1 MPLLFL
7 FFVLP
12 IFAQDL
18 SPQWVEESWRLA
30 RYPKSE
36 WYTGFARDKIKGQ
49 PNRKDYEA
57 IEKAAQSKLSEN
69 IQVQVQSSA
78 NVQTTSKQTQNGNNS
93 SETINT
99 NYKQAVTTQSN
110 LVLAKVDVKSYFDKK
125 SGEIYAFASV
135 KKSDL
140 ADFYRSKIT
149 HLFSYAEKELSIAE
163 QLAEAG
169 KKNAALSKIQ
179 VVEDTLKNVG
189 FWGSLLQTVE
199 SDNSHTAQET
209 AFGQRAN
216 NAKMLLQNSTVIY
229 LDISSNKQ
237 YSDMGEK
244 LGAQMQEKGCNCTI
258 TNAKQDAD
266 YSVAIKAKFGS
277 CNKAGD
283 GIFYCYANADVTVNN
298 QKYKKPVNVKV
309 PEAKGGWTNGDRAM
323 EEAFKELAN
332 SMAEKIVQ
340 TINQ

>member
-12 IFAQDL
+12 AFAQDI
-18 SPQWVEESWRLA
+18 SPQWLEESWRFA
-30 RYPKSE
+30 SHPKSE
-36 WYTGFARDKIKGQ
+36 WYMGFARDKIKGQ
-49 PNRKDYEA
+49 PNKKDYEA
-57 IEKAAQSKLSEN
+57 IEKMAQSKLSEN
-69 IQVQVQSSA
+69 IQVHVQSA
-78 NVQTTSKQTQNGNNS
+78 TDVQTTSKQTQSGNNS

-99 NYKQAVTTQSN
+99 DYKQAIATQSN
-110 LVLAKVDVKSYFDKK
+110 LILAKVDVKSYFDKK

-140 ADFYRSKIT
+140 AAFYRSKIT

-163 QLAEAG
+163 QLAETG

-179 VVEDTLKNVG
+179 AVEDTLKNVG
-189 FWGSLLQTVE
+189 FWGSLLQAVE
-199 SDNSHTAQET
+199 SDNSHLAQEM
-209 AFGQRAN
+209 ALGQRTN
-216 NAKMLLQNSTVIY
+216 NAKTLLQNSTVVY
-229 LDISSNKQ
+229 LDISSNKK
-237 YSDMGEK
+237 YSNMSEQ

-258 TNAKQDAD
+258 TSAKQDAD
-266 YSVAIKAKFGS
+266 YSVAIKTKFGS
-277 CNKAGD
+277 CNKTGD
-283 GIFYCYANADVTVNN
+283 GIFYCYANADITVDN
-298 QKYKKPVNVKV
+298 QKYKKSMNIKV

-332 SMAEKIVQ
+332 SMAEKIIQ